1 MKKPFLALLLALS
14 MLCMSSCSQ
23 MAESV
28 LTMVG
33 DKAEASGADALARQ
47 FIDGLLTN
55 DPDKSHAVFVEGVE
69 MAQVLEVFPAMQDLL
84 PDVDSYSLTPI
95 SWNSNTGNGVTM
107 YAFQLLLTMGDEQFV
122 VETLQMSEVAG
133 LYNIHIAP
141 YAPQEATVYDHPVI
155 DVIFMLIS
163 VATAVFIIWALADC
177 CRHKIHRKWLMVLV
191 ILLGNVLLILAMN
204 GSQLNFNLRLGLS
217 LNATSLTLREG
228 GFYLRLQ
235 FPTGALIYLLRRK
248 HLLLPEAKQGFAE
261 AFQPDAA
268 ADQSIAADNKDA

>member
-1 MKKPFLALLLALS
+1 MKKVLLALLLT
-14 MLCMSSCSQ
+14 LCLVGLSSCSQ

-55 DPDKSHAVFVEGVE
+55 DPEKSHAVFVEGVE
-69 MAQVLEVFPAMQDLL
+69 MAQVLEIFPAMQKVL
-84 PDVDSYSLTPI
+84 PEVDAYTLTPI
-95 SWNSNTGNGVTM
+95 SWNSNTSNGVTQTTFQ
-107 YAFQLLLTMGDEQFV
+107 FQLVMSEQTFMV
-122 VETLQMSEVAG
+122 QTLQVSNMEG

-141 YAPQEATVYDHPVI
+141 YTPQEVTVSENPVI

-163 VATAVFIIWALADC
+163 VATTVFVIWALVDC
-177 CRHKIHRKWLMVLV
+177 CRHKIRRKWLMVLL
-191 ILLGNVLLILAMN
+191 ILLGNVLLLLAMN
-204 GSQLNFNLRLGLS
+204 GSQLSFSLRLGLS

-235 FPTGALIYLLRRK
+235 VPIGALIYLLRRK
-248 HLLLPEAKQGFAE
+248 HLLLPETRQGFAE
-261 AFQPDAA
+261 AFQTDAA
-268 ADQSIAADNKDA
+268 TDKSLATDNKDA